1 MNVHGKSDA
10 LGYLEQLRDALA
22 DPLLD
27 EFDGQSPSDEAK
39 QAAARLAVALGYC
52 RLFGID
58 AGEDDG
64 TLPVP
69 EARGAIESLLQQIRE
84 LREQVR
90 TLPER
95 WDDAADGFEAESMC
109 ADILEQRMDLWAA
122 MVALG
127 EASLSALIDEDP
139 GAEELSEGLE
149 RLMNAIFDLDDEI
162 KQQEVL
168 LLLSTLT
175 ETELLENW
183 RRNLVEPYASI
194 LPYWL
199 DGTLED
205 AAEYLKHEFEAT
217 VPRFGIVKPEVRA
230 SQGIREVFQNL
241 PQPLAVAADAQS
253 LSDPFVLLKWRS
265 PDGQYLARLF
275 VPKQPVIGQVVSFVL
290 VKLQRDTPDGKELPA
305 SDLAGTSISLGG
317 VVTQISADGSARM
330 ALDALVKAA
339 HEQEEFAL
347 RVGDAVWEESNE
359 ESK

>member
-58 AGEDDG
+58 PGEDDG

-69 EARGAIESLLQQIRE
+69 EARGAIESLLQQIHE

-317 VVTQISADGSARM
+317 VVTQISADGSAKM

-347 RVGDAVWEESNE
+347 RVGDCIWEESNE

>member
-1 MNVHGKSDA
+1 MNAHGKSDA

-22 DPLLD
+22 DPFLD
-27 EFDGQSPSDEAK
+27 EFDGQSPSEEAK

-69 EARGAIESLLQQIRE
+69 ESRGAIESLLGQIHD
-84 LREQVR
+84 LREQIQ

-95 WDDAADGFEAESMC
+95 WDDAADGFEAESLC
-109 ADILEQRMDLWAA
+109 ADVLEQRMDLWAA

-139 GAEELSEGLE
+139 GAEELSEELE
-149 RLMNAIFDLDDEI
+149 TLMKAIFDLDDVI
-162 KQQEVL
+162 KQREIL

-183 RRNLVEPYASI
+183 RRNLVEPYAST

-205 AAEYLKHEFEAT
+205 AAQYLEREFEAT
-217 VPRFGIVKPEVRA
+217 VPRFKVVKPEVRA
-230 SQGIREVFQNL
+230 SQRTREVFKNL
-241 PQPLAVAADAQS
+241 PQPLAVAADAQA
-253 LSDPFVLLKWRS
+253 LPNPFILLKWRS
-265 PDGQYLARLF
+265 PDGQYLARFF
-275 VPKQPVIGQVVSFVL
+275 VPCPPVTGQMVRFNL
-290 VKLQRDTPDGKELPA
+290 VKLQPDGTELPA
-305 SDLAGTSISLGG
+305 SDLVGTFISLGG
-317 VVTQISADGSARM
+317 VVSQISADGSAHM
-330 ALDALVKAA
+330 DLDALVKAA
-339 HEQEEFAL
+339 HEQKEFAL
-347 RVGDAVWEESNE
+347 RVGDSIWEESNE
-359 ESK
+359 EIK